1 MCTWLE
7 PRTWDM
13 WWSKWLLF
21 ILLRLKAWLLNQV
34 YQKQRTQNT
43 YRKSWHTA
51 PPSLHFEVLR
61 MRHELRRQTAEGH
74 SASEQTVCSWPKSWP
89 QAILTGTIS
98 VIACYSHVACAQS
111 TKPCS
116 RWNEGSSCCKPENCR
131 QPHYHHYLAS
141 IPFHSIPF
149 QQSHSDLSSSFKFY
163 RDLWWSLCQQ
173 WGLTLEPPQH
183 SPKPEVDLISS
194 TLERLSHGKTYFR
207 GNCDSFLFSKKIKKH
222 TLWLF
227 NIAMENGPFIDDFP
241 SYKPPF
247 IGDSPW
253 LCES

>member
-1 MCTWLE
+1 
-7 PRTWDM
+7 
-13 WWSKWLLF
+13 
-21 ILLRLKAWLLNQV
+21 
-34 YQKQRTQNT
+34 
-43 YRKSWHTA
+43 
-51 PPSLHFEVLR
+51 
-61 MRHELRRQTAEGH
+61 MRAID
-74 SASEQTVCSWPKSWP
+74 QTVLAMERGVQLLQTWEL
-89 QAILTGTIS
+89 QATAL
-98 VIACYSHVACAQS
+98 
-111 TKPCS
+111 
-116 RWNEGSSCCKPENCR
+116 SSLSCI
-131 QPHYHHYLAS
+131 HS

>member
-1 MCTWLE
+1 MWHARNRPNRARDGTRGPAVANLRIAGN
-7 PRTWDM
+7 RTIII
-13 WWSKWLLF
+13 
-21 ILLRLKAWLLNQV
+21 IL
-34 YQKQRTQNT
+34 
-43 YRKSWHTA
+43 H
-51 PPSLHFEVLR
+51 
-61 MRHELRRQTAEGH
+61 
-74 SASEQTVCSWPKSWP
+74 
-89 QAILTGTIS
+89 
-98 VIACYSHVACAQS
+98 
-111 TKPCS
+111 
-116 RWNEGSSCCKPENCR
+116 
-131 QPHYHHYLAS
+131 
-141 IPFHSIPF
+141 PFHSIPF

-241 SYKPPF
+241 SCKPPF